1 MNPTRQPNDTPGD
14 TPIRQAAEELRTL
27 RDLLRFT
34 VSYFNRSDL
43 FLGHGLPTAYDE
55 AAYLILHTL
64 HLSADQLEPFMDATL
79 TRNERD
85 QILRIIERRVNEKIP
100 VAYLAHEAW
109 LGDFNFYVD
118 ERVLIPRSF
127 IAELLQDHLA
137 PWVMDPY
144 DIGTA
149 LDLCTGSGCLAI
161 LLAHAFEQAQ
171 IDAVDISSD
180 ALDVASINVRNYD
193 LMNRIGLI
201 QSDLFTELQGKRYDL
216 IISNPPYVNAA
227 SMAMLPEEYHHEPSV
242 ALAGG
247 SDGLD
252 IIRRIFKEAAHH
264 LTEDGLLIMEIGHN
278 QAEVERAFP
287 QLPCTWL
294 ETSSGDQFVLMVRR
308 GDLPA

>member
-1 MNPTRQPNDTPGD
+1 MHPTRQLNDTHGD
-14 TPIRQAAEELRTL
+14 TPIRQAAEELHTL
-27 RDLLRFT
+27 RDLLRFA

-64 HLSADQLEPFMDATL
+64 HLNADQLEPFMDATL

-118 ERVLIPRSF
+118 ERVIIPRSF
-127 IAELLQDHLA
+127 IAELLQDRLT
-137 PWVMDPY
+137 PWIMDPY
-144 DIGTA
+144 DISTA

-193 LMNRIGLI
+193 LMNRISLI
-201 QSDLFTELQGKRYDL
+201 QSDLFTELQGKQYDL

-252 IIRRIFKEAAHH
+252 IIRRIFTEAARH
-264 LTEDGLLIMEIGHN
+264 LTEDGLLIVEIGHN

-287 QLPCTWL
+287 QLSCTWL

-308 GDLPA
+308 GDLLV

>member
-1 MNPTRQPNDTPGD
+1 MNFTRQSHDTHYS
-14 TPIRQAAEELRTL
+14 TSIEAADELRTL

-55 AAYLILHTL
+55 AAYLILHAL
-64 HLSADQLEPFMDATL
+64 NLSTDQLDIFMDATL
-79 TRNERD
+79 TRNEREH
-85 QILRIIERRVNEKIP
+85 ILRIIERRVNEKIP
-100 VAYLAHEAW
+100 VAYLTHEAW

-118 ERVLIPRSF
+118 ERVIIPRSF
-127 IAELLQDHLA
+127 IAELLQDRLS
-137 PWVMDPY
+137 PWVIEPY

-161 LLAHAFEQAQ
+161 LLAHAFEQAH
-171 IDAVDISSD
+171 IDAVDISPG

-193 LMNRIGLI
+193 LMDRISLI
-201 QSDLFTELQGKRYDL
+201 ESNLFTELQGKRYDL
-216 IISNPPYVNAA
+216 IISNPPYVNMA
-227 SMAMLPEEYHHEPSV
+227 SMSALPEEYRHEPQL

-252 IIRRIFKEAAHH
+252 IVRRIFREAAGH

-278 QAEVERAFP
+278 QAEVEQAFP

-294 ETSSGDQFVLMVRR
+294 ETSAGDQFVLMIRR
-308 GDLPA
+308 DDLPV

>member
-193 LMNRIGLI
+193 LINRVGLI
-201 QSDLFTELQGKRYDL
+201 QSDLFAELQGKRYDL

-252 IIRRIFKEAAHH
+252 SIRRIFKEAAHH

-294 ETSSGDQFVLMVRR
+294 ETSSGDQFVLMVRS